1 VKGLPSSKRCVS
13 GRASV
18 NITLPNNTTSSTKS
32 YRFYLTARRA
42 GGTGV
47 ERRVMVVEHAPARA
61 RVAPVITTQPTNQ
74 SMVSGTVVF
83 YAAASGN
90 PTPSVQWQFSPPW
103 DGGATW
109 LNIPGATSTSYTFV
123 ASAIDDEGN
132 LYRAVFT
139 NVAGSAT
146 TNAALLT
153 VAGPWPT
160 PTQSGYID
168 FAFPAMFSEVQASWT
183 VPTVTCPPGS
193 TNTWVEQWPAISG
206 SGNSIVQDGTGA
218 TCASGSPVYFAW
230 WAIGGDPNITGGQPY
245 AQFLD
250 PSQYPVSAGDAIN
263 ASVSISGSTWTLQVN
278 DTTQNWTFTS
288 NTPNTSPGLGQG
300 EASVI
305 VEGNSACYPP
315 RVMDSRTSALST
327 SQGRQLCSTV
337 RPARSGLSRQS
348 RCRRPTAPLCWLPPG
363 SRSGG
368 RRVGLKDFLVLQEML
383 RSWRPTS
390 WMKRSMVVGMQ

>member
-1 VKGLPSSKRCVS
+1 
-13 GRASV
+13 
-18 NITLPNNTTSSTKS
+18 
-32 YRFYLTARRA
+32 
-42 GGTGV
+42 
-47 ERRVMVVEHAPARA
+47 
-61 RVAPVITTQPTNQ
+61 VAVL
-74 SMVSGTVVF
+74 
-83 YAAASGN
+83 
-90 PTPSVQWQFSPPW
+90 PPW

-315 RVMDSRTSALST
+315 ACHGLANFGAVHFTGATAVLNGQTGPIRGFLANPDADDLRLHCA
-327 SQGRQLCSTV
+327 GCP
-337 RPARSGLSRQS
+337 RPA
-348 RCRRPTAPLCWLPPG
+348 
-363 SRSGG
+363 
-368 RRVGLKDFLVLQEML
+368 
-383 RSWRPTS
+383 
-390 WMKRSMVVGMQ
+390 